1 MKLSSSSNNNSIEEL
16 SPVVANSSAKEQN
29 TNVLSQATPPMI
41 STDIP
46 SPRSEEEI
54 LEALKESSILVPKR
68 VHQERCNKEL
78 FLRIAELGRVI
89 LKTKLMRIFK
99 LSSAVEAVEEHTQGS
114 PYIALSE
121 SLCANPVEL
130 QVNESSIISKITPE
144 APTSEV
150 CSTHRNQEDAT
161 TANDNT
167 KSEATRRHTEE
178 LTPVTSSE
186 VQQDI
191 IAEAVTP
198 SVSRT
203 RKEAIGSDVTEELE
217 EQDASVTEDS
227 CDEATERDSKELSYS
242 TINGATMQTIAA
254 LIGASSFDISNMENP
269 TPPEKIILTY
279 KINISAPETEKRKI
293 TRKWNYIK
301 VIISDIKD
309 VLKEKQT
316 SVEIAE
322 IIEDSLEELQQFG
335 QDIDASMEELVSVL
349 KKLVAEIKHQSSLD
363 KQIVKSEISSRLST
377 ELTALTDSN
386 AQYEQTAYNWKNTL
400 DMQENILEKVIKRR
414 GGYDTKILEQQNK
427 IAKIKEELATAERE
441 LESMEKRRKDLVE
454 EEEKCKEERK
464 STILELDNTEEKLN
478 AITEKISQINDYLVH
493 LDETID
499 RQFELQEKEMLDM
512 VKQLLELEIS

>member
-1 MKLSSSSNNNSIEEL
+1 MEQVKEMKLSASSNSNSIDEL
-16 SPVVANSSAKEQN
+16 SPMVANSSVKEQS
-29 TNVLSQATPPMI
+29 TNLLSHATSPMI

-54 LEALKESSILVPKR
+54 VEALKDSSTLVPNR
-68 VHQERCNKEL
+68 
-78 FLRIAELGRVI
+78 
-89 LKTKLMRIFK
+89 
-99 LSSAVEAVEEHTQGS
+99 
-114 PYIALSE
+114 E

-254 LIGASSFDISNMENP
+254 PIGASSFDISNMENP

-279 KINISAPETEKRKI
+279 KINISAPKPR
-293 TRKWNYIK
+293 
-301 VIISDIKD
+301 
-309 VLKEKQT
+309 KEK
-316 SVEIAE
+316 SH
-322 IIEDSLEELQQFG
+322 
-335 QDIDASMEELVSVL
+335 VSG
-349 KKLVAEIKHQSSLD
+349 
-363 KQIVKSEISSRLST
+363 T
-377 ELTALTDSN
+377 T
-386 AQYEQTAYNWKNTL
+386 
-400 DMQENILEKVIKRR
+400 
-414 GGYDTKILEQQNK
+414 
-427 IAKIKEELATAERE
+427 
-441 LESMEKRRKDLVE
+441 
-454 EEEKCKEERK
+454 
-464 STILELDNTEEKLN
+464 
-478 AITEKISQINDYLVH
+478 
-493 LDETID
+493 
-499 RQFELQEKEMLDM
+499 
-512 VKQLLELEIS
+512 